1 MITTANILLFVEKL
15 PPPPFFCEGARFFS
29 PMGAL
34 FAAVSTRNA
43 FVPVEKKGAKIR
55 ENRGLRAETTPLF
68 PKNYSEAQRRKTP
81 FDEFSTPKRG

>member
-1 MITTANILLFVEKL
+1 
-15 PPPPFFCEGARFFS
+15 
-29 PMGAL
+29 MGAL

-55 ENRGLRAETTPLF
+55 EYRGLRAETTPLS
-68 PKNYSEAQRRKTP
+68 PKNYPKLRRRKTP